1 MEIISIEEQEGK
13 PKRFKV
19 ITLEWGKKRMYQFG
33 QPNGFTYIDGA
44 SIQTRRNY
52 LLRHMANETE
62 AHLINNNIPSPAL
75 FSAKLLWGNSNDLI
89 ENINDLNEIFKSY

>member
-1 MEIISIEEQEGK
+1 MEIISIEELEDK

-19 ITLEWGKKRMYQFG
+19 ITLEWGKKRVYQFG

-44 SIQTRRNY
+44 SKQTRRNY

-75 FSAKLLWGNSNDLI
+75 FSAKLLWGNSSNIIKNI
-89 ENINDLNEIFKSY
+89 EDLNELLKKY